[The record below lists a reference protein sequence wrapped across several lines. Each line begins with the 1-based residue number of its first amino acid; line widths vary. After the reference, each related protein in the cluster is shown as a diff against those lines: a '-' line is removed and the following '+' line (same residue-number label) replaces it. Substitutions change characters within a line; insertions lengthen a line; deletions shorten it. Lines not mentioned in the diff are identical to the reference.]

1 MSWWQRQAARVRG
14 LIAVLVVTGAGL
26 ALYEQTP
33 LGPLGRMAYN
43 WAAGTRYQGPSP
55 LAAFTDASGRTYGFL
70 LPVDEKAVQAI
81 EATVSCLPLA
91 QLQEIARASEVD
103 AVGLEALIGAH
114 AQMNNTA
121 CVLELPA
128 ELLAR
133 TVEVLPAGT
142 TREAVRS
149 DPQLAARGLARLLG
163 VEHKQFAHS
172 DLSVEL
178 AVESLLVGRAAVQS
192 AVAAASAAG
201 LRRPESLEVHRS
213 LLPAGTSNRADR
225 ALWVLARM
233 SLGRLLWPAEGFTRI
248 TSNFGER
255 INPVTGQQQ
264 FHNGV
269 DVAMPVGTLLRAI
282 LGGAVARVG
291 YDAVSG
297 NYIRVS
303 HGYGLESVFCHLSYV
318 TAASAAAVI
327 RGESVAQSGN
337 TGRSTG
343 PHLHFAIKMFGRDV
357 DPVALYQGVLPLP
370 LPPKPASAPATLPK
384 VP

>member
-1 MSWWQRQAARVRG
+1 MSWWRRQAARVRG
-14 LIAVLVVTGAGL
+14 LISLLVVSGAAV

-33 LGPLGRMAYN
+33 IGPLGRMAYN
-43 WAAGTRYQGPSP
+43 WAAGTHYRGPSP
-55 LAAFTDASGRTYGFL
+55 LAAFTDASGRSYGFL

-81 EATVSCLPLA
+81 EAAVSCLPRP

-114 AQMNNTA
+114 ALMNNGT
-121 CVLELPA
+121 CTIELPA
-128 ELLAR
+128 DLLAR

-149 DPQLAARGLARLLG
+149 DPPLAARGLARLLG
-163 VEHKQFAHS
+163 VEHKQFAHG

-178 AVESLLVGRAAVQS
+178 AVESLLIGRAAVQS

-213 LLPAGTSNRADR
+213 LLPAGASNRADR

-248 TSNFGER
+248 TSNYGAR

-264 FHNGV
+264 HHNGV

-291 YDAVSG
+291 HDAVSG
-297 NYIRVS
+297 NYIRVN
-303 HGYGLESVFCHLSYV
+303 HGYGLESVFCHLSSV
-318 TAASAAAVI
+318 TAADAAAVI
-327 RGESVAQSGN
+327 RGEQVALSGN

-357 DPVALYQGVLPLP
+357 DPVALYQGVLP
-370 LPPKPASAPATLPK
+370 PPPRPASAPATQP
-384 VP
+384 PAP